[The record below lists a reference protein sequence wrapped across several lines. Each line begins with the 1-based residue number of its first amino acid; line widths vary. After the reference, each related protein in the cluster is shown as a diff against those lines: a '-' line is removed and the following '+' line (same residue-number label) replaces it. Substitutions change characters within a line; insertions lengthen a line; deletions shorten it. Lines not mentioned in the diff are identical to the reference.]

1 MDALSLVCQIASHPG
16 DNLWAFTTP
25 DGLGLRKTID
35 FMAPYIRDKSKW
47 PFQHDVE
54 YFDDLPVR
62 QPSLLFAG
70 LAYNDDA
77 YLQLWK
83 TLNPDPT
90 VPEIIRNFPVRQP
103 VLWVSEPA

>member
-1 MDALSLVCQIASHPG
+1 
-16 DNLWAFTTP
+16 
-25 DGLGLRKTID
+25 
-35 FMAPYIRDKSKW
+35 
-47 PFQHDVE
+47 
-54 YFDDLPVR
+54 
-62 QPSLLFAG
+62 